1 MKALDSILLSTRPIL
16 ITPWSISCSLWQE
29 YLRSY
34 DDDNYLDESW
44 MDEYNLLH
52 VLRISRWGCPHRQ
65 IKNLGITT
73 NTHPLTRNNRVV
85 FLLLTCICLGPVQT
99 AVSLCQNARCI
110 GQNAR
115 CPVPIFAVSTC
126 AALFCSTLAVGG
138 IPPTTCTFPHPP
150 ILIRSTKTQLRHANL
165 AVTSNCTLVHAPLQ
179 LLRHST
185 SQNSSCSL
193 SSLWKIM

>member
-65 IKNLGITT
+65 ITNLGITT
-73 NTHPLTRNNRVV
+73 TTHPLTRNNRVV

-115 CPVPIFAVSTC
+115 CPVPIFAASTC

-150 ILIRSTKTQLRHANL
+150 ILIRSTKTQTCKLGCNVQLHVGAC
-165 AVTSNCTLVHAPLQ
+165 ATSTSPHPPQLTIPLQ
-179 LLRHST
+179 RTALAH
-185 SQNSSCSL
+185 
-193 SSLWKIM
+193 

>member
-52 VLRISRWGCPHRQ
+52 VLRTSRWGCPHRQ
-65 IKNLGITT
+65 ITNLGITT

-99 AVSLCQNARCI
+99 AVSLQCIVSKCALHWTECQ
-110 GQNAR
+110 
-115 CPVPIFAVSTC
+115 VPGANLCRVN
-126 AALFCSTLAVGG
+126 LCSSLLLHLGSWWDPTHNLH
-138 IPPTTCTFPHPP
+138 IPPPADFNQKH
-150 ILIRSTKTQLRHANL
+150 K
-165 AVTSNCTLVHAPLQ
+165 
-179 LLRHST
+179 
-185 SQNSSCSL
+185 NSDMQTWL
-193 SSLWKIM
+193 